1 MSRRQARETALQALF
16 QVDLNHGTGAEREQ
30 YEMLA
35 VDTAVEE
42 NGKLSGSER
51 EFVLTA
57 VRGTRAHLQ
66 EIDEEIASFA
76 KGWKLSRMA
85 AVDRNIMRLAV
96 FEMKFGEPAL
106 EPKIA
111 MNEAVE
117 LAKKYGTDDSGRFI
131 NGILNAMAKNLVGEG
146 NRQE

>member
-1 MSRRQARETALQALF
+1 MQALF
-16 QVDLNHGTGAEREQ
+16 QVDLNHGSEAEREQ

-35 VDTAVEE
+35 VDSAVEE
-42 NGKLSGSER
+42 NGKLSRPER
-51 EFVLTA
+51 EYVKQA
-57 VRGTRAHLQ
+57 VQGTRAHLEEIDQ
-66 EIDEEIASFA
+66 EISAYA

-85 AVDRNIMRLAV
+85 VVDRNIMRLAI

-131 NGILNAMAKNLVGEG
+131 NGILNAMAKNLPGG
-146 NRQE
+146 GPQQS